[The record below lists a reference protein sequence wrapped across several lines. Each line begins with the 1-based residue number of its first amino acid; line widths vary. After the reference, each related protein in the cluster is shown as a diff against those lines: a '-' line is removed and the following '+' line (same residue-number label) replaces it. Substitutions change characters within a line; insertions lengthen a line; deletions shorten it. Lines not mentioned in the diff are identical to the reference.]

1 MLPSLGQVDI
11 MAARGPQSLLDR
23 REPDR
28 DVNVVRDRLT
38 RQRSPARSPRARS
51 NSYGNEGVDEEEISV
66 RISQPYR
73 TSFSAVLPPTR
84 GKKDRSRSTSPG
96 CSSLKG
102 SDRSRS
108 KSPGGRQ
115 SRQKHVR
122 YSDRVVIRET
132 GTSHTSGTSDSVGN
146 LSDRDMNNTSGY
158 HSAKSSVLSAD
169 NSKMSLARKD
179 KSKMSQDASQE
190 RDYSS
195 ELRELSQQIVREY
208 SYPKDRE
215 NSVEKSS
222 QNHNAQ
228 TPNGN
233 VSVKESHS
241 SSHVVKSKTKQAPA
255 MVVKDNYDHDR
266 SISYRAA
273 IKDHY
278 SNEIRQKADALVH
291 EEPPVVRRKE
301 VPAHNE
307 PPLSKVTESDSFER
321 RSSLPVEKDDT
332 SNRLTPSKRSISASI
347 GNFFRRLS
355 PHLPRR
361 SKKGNLS
368 NASSVSLSPDDRDVD
383 RPMNKHASTGN
394 LHRGKFRRSF
404 QKLFGGKS
412 KRGSKSAKEDRS
424 VDDLSQEVSGNQNKT
439 VPPSSVYMKSI
450 EQGAKSDDMYHKFK
464 NRNTNRSGET
474 TTPVRVQAMKASP
487 RIASPGPESGLDQSG
502 FERSYEKIPGRQSQG
517 SNSLDIKWLPKS
529 KRSLQGSQMSG
540 ISLDGDSIGEC
551 SINPNLSGKSTKDL
565 KVAKNGFLHE
575 VLCPKKMQP
584 GP

>member
-1 MLPSLGQVDI
+1 

-23 REPDR
+23 READR
-28 DVNVVRDRLT
+28 ETHVVRDRLT
-38 RQRSPARSPRARS
+38 RQRSPARSPCGRS
-51 NSYGNEGVDEEEISV
+51 NSCGNEGEEEICV

-73 TSFSAVLPPTR
+73 TSFSAVLPPSR
-84 GKKDRSRSTSPG
+84 GKKERSRSTSPG

-115 SRQKHVR
+115 SRPKHVR

-132 GTSHTSGTSDSVGN
+132 GTSDSVGN
-146 LSDRDMNNTSGY
+146 LLDKDMNNTSGY
-158 HSAKSSVLSAD
+158 YSANSTVLSAD
-169 NSKMSLARKD
+169 NSKTSVVRAD
-179 KSKMSQDASQE
+179 NSKMSQDTSQE

-222 QNHNAQ
+222 RNHNAQ

-233 VSVKESHS
+233 VSIKESR
-241 SSHVVKSKTKQAPA
+241 SSHVVKPKTKQAPA
-255 MVVKDNYDHDR
+255 MVVKDSYDHDR

-278 SNEIRQKADALVH
+278 STEVRQKADALLQ

-301 VPAHNE
+301 APAHSK
-307 PPLSKVTESDSFER
+307 PSQTKVTESDSFER

-368 NASSVSLSPDDRDVD
+368 NASSVSLSPDDRDLD
-383 RPMNKHASTGN
+383 RPFNKHASTGN
-394 LHRGKFRRSF
+394 LSRGKLRRSF

-412 KRGSKSAKEDRS
+412 KRGSKSAREDRS
-424 VDDLSQEVSGNQNKT
+424 VDDLSQEVSDNQNKT
-439 VPPSSVYMKSI
+439 VPSSVYMKSI

-464 NRNTNRSGET
+464 NRNTNRSGEAI
-474 TTPVRVQAMKASP
+474 TPVRAQAMKPSKITA
-487 RIASPGPESGLDQSG
+487 PGSEPELDQLG
-502 FERSYEKIPGRQSQG
+502 MERSYEKISGRRSQG
-517 SNSLDIKWLPKS
+517 SNSLDIKWLPKTT
-529 KRSLQGSQMSG
+529 RSLQGSQMSG
-540 ISLDGDSIGEC
+540 ISIDGDSIGEC
-551 SINPNLSGKSTKDL
+551 SINPNLSGKSTKSLDSQNL
-565 KVAKNGFLHE
+565 L
-575 VLCPKKMQP
+575 
-584 GP
+584 

>member
-1 MLPSLGQVDI
+1 
-11 MAARGPQSLLDR
+11 MAARGPTSLLDR
-23 REPDR
+23 RELDR
-28 DVNVVRDRLT
+28 DANVVRDRLT
-38 RQRSPARSPRARS
+38 RQRSPARAPRARS
-51 NSYGNEGVDEEEISV
+51 NSYGNESEEEISA

-84 GKKDRSRSTSPG
+84 GKKDRSRSVSPG

-102 SDRSRS
+102 SDRGRS

-115 SRQKHVR
+115 SRPKHVR

-132 GTSHTSGTSDSVGN
+132 DSSRTSGNSDSVGN
-146 LSDRDMNNTSGY
+146 LSDKDMNNTSGY
-158 HSAKSSVLSAD
+158 HSANSSVLSAD
-169 NSKMSLARKD
+169 NSRMSVSRAD
-179 KSKMSQDASQE
+179 KSKMSHDTSQE

-208 SYPKDRE
+208 SYSKDSRE
-215 NSVEKSS
+215 SSVEKSS
-222 QNHNAQ
+222 QNHNAH

-233 VSVKESHS
+233 VTVKESHS
-241 SSHVVKSKTKQAPA
+241 SRVVKPKTKQTQA
-255 MVVKDNYDHDR
+255 MVVKENYDHDR

-278 SNEIRQKADALVH
+278 SDEIKQKADALVH

-301 VPAHNE
+301 VPAQNE
-307 PPLSKVTESDSFER
+307 RPVSGAQCSVQSERPVSKVSESDSFER
-321 RSSLPVEKDDT
+321 RSSLPMEKDDT
-332 SNRLTPSKRSISASI
+332 SNKLTPSKRSISASI

-383 RPMNKHASTGN
+383 RSMNKHASTGN
-394 LHRGKFRRSF
+394 LHRGKFRRSM

-424 VDDLSQEVSGNQNKT
+424 VDDLSQETSENQNKSAL
-439 VPPSSVYMKSI
+439 PSSVYMKSI
-450 EQGAKSDDMYHKFK
+450 EQGAKSDSDMYHKFK
-464 NRNTNRSGET
+464 NRNTNRSGEA
-474 TTPVRVQAMKASP
+474 TTPVRAQAMKASP
-487 RIASPGPESGLDQSG
+487 MIVSPGSESGLDQAG
-502 FERSYEKIPGRQSQG
+502 LERSYGRSPSGRPSQG

-540 ISLDGDSIGEC
+540 LSLDGDSIGEC
-551 SINPNLSGKSTKDL
+551 SINPNLSGKSL
-565 KVAKNGFLHE
+565 
-575 VLCPKKMQP
+575 
-584 GP
+584 